1 MKRLLIGLCLATV
14 MKAAPL
20 AGHLGF
26 QLYSLRDS
34 FAKDPIHALD
44 RTRDY
49 GFTQVETYSLHGM
62 PAPEFRARL
71 DERGLRAVSMH
82 VGYERLKS
90 DMPGVIAE
98 AKALGV
104 SYVTLPWLPDE
115 RFTHQVVERVLAE
128 FNSFGRQLR
137 QAGLRFVFHPHGY
150 EFLPV
155 NGKDGRSCFEELA
168 DTTNPDLVFFELDV
182 FWASNAGVDP
192 MSLLEA
198 YPGRWV
204 LLHIKD
210 RRIGALDAPGTRSAP
225 VADKVAAGEG
235 RFDWPALLRKADECG
250 VQWYFLEDE
259 SADPARNIEVS
270 LRYLRALAGQS
281 QGRLKSGK

>member
-1 MKRLLIGLCLATV
+1 MKRILVGLCLAAV
-14 MKAAPL
+14 VQAAPVSER
-20 AGHLGF
+20 LGF
-26 QLYSLRDS
+26 QLYSLRDD
-34 FAKDPIHALD
+34 FAKAPVQALD
-44 RTRDY
+44 RTHEL
-49 GFTQVETYSLHGM
+49 GFGFVETYSLHGM
-62 PAPEFRARL
+62 EAAEFRARL
-71 DERGLRAVSMH
+71 DERGLKAVSMH
-82 VGYERLKS
+82 VGYERLRT
-90 DMPGVIAE
+90 DLPGVIAE

-128 FNSFGRQLR
+128 FNSWGRQLR

-182 FWASNAGVDP
+182 FWVSNAGVDP
-192 MSLLEA
+192 VKLLEE

-210 RRIGALDAPGTRSAP
+210 RRSGAADAPGTRSAP
-225 VADKVAAGEG
+225 VADKVAVGTG

-250 VQWYFLEDE
+250 VQYYFLEDE
-259 SADPARNIEVS
+259 SADPQSTIEAS
-270 LRYLRALAGQS
+270 LRYLRGLGH
-281 QGRLKSGK
+281 